1 MSKIVLNKI
10 LNADLPSTFRNI
22 QLELAR
28 EPGHPVGDLAIGYT
42 IIAPLT
48 LDGTIDANLWKKHR
62 AACRVVRR
70 RPNEA
75 DGVGH
80 LVHRPGGNWAIEYDV
95 AGGMSSEAGYHFSDE
110 HFVVGEYVSIKESDQ
125 FHTFRVASVSPL

>member
-1 MSKIVLNKI
+1 MSKSTLERI
-10 LNADLPSTFRNI
+10 LNADLPSTFRKI

-28 EPGHPVGDLAIGYT
+28 ERHHPVGDMAIGYT
-42 IIAPLT
+42 IIAPLM
-48 LDGTIDANLWKKHR
+48 LDGTIDANLWRKHR

-70 RPNEA
+70 RPDEA

-95 AGGMSSEAGYHFSDE
+95 AGDMPSEAGYHFSDE
-110 HFVVGEYVSIKESDQ
+110 HFIVGEYVSIKERDQ
-125 FHTFRVASVSPL
+125 FHTFRVTSVSPL